1 MEVGGAAHEDGDE
14 LAGASERQ
22 PKRSGVW
29 NKFDDAAAAGI
40 FAAARAAGATG
51 AGIRYGEVHYKVWFQ
66 PHGEEQ
72 GEVTEKIKALQL
84 ATANARLEELE
95 RRNTSQSTRAQKEKQ
110 RKVKQK
116 AAKRAAQTLQQPG
129 KSSEQGAPSEST
141 QQTTNRGEHGRQRTQ
156 VEKMS
161 DGEKAAAEAA
171 AYITAAS
178 MKHPATSREQRTAR
192 LGGKAWQLIVVS
204 NTRAATMDEQQ
215 LGRALTGAR
224 NEQLRAALL
233 QIARPP
239 SLSIP
244 QGKAA
249 CSVSPP
255 GEPAFLQMEVDTA
268 AGQPAGQTQGEDF
281 ELYP

>member
-116 AAKRAAQTLQQPG
+116 AAKRAAQTLQQYL
-129 KSSEQGAPSEST
+129 ESAL
-141 QQTTNRGEHGRQRTQ
+141 RGQECLRWIVAVGYGVRC
-156 VEKMS
+156 
-161 DGEKAAAEAA
+161 
-171 AYITAAS
+171 
-178 MKHPATSREQRTAR
+178 AR
-192 LGGKAWQLIVVS
+192 WC
-204 NTRAATMDEQQ
+204 
-215 LGRALTGAR
+215 ALAR
-224 NEQLRAALL
+224 
-233 QIARPP
+233 I
-239 SLSIP
+239 
-244 QGKAA
+244 
-249 CSVSPP
+249 C
-255 GEPAFLQMEVDTA
+255 
-268 AGQPAGQTQGEDF
+268 
-281 ELYP
+281 